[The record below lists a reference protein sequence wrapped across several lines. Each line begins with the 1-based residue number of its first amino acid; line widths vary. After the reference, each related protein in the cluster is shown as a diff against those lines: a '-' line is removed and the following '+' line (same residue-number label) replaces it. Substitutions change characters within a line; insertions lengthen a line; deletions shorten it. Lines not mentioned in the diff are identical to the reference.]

1 MKNKKLAKGIC
12 LMALGLGLVLMT
24 AVPALADQI
33 VVCQSCTSAPGGDP
47 NLITDTSSFNMF
59 LSGSSAT
66 SLFPTLIVI
75 AEYNGGGLT
84 PEVTVN
90 LSSLSL
96 ATVGTWGLTTN
107 TFVDFNTPSPATVFS
122 SLGLTAGGSLNF
134 GNLNTGLTD
143 NGITAAN
150 SFTLYA
156 FAFNAGLS
164 HTPILVGT
172 NAEKGSYIF
181 GYGCSE
187 NPASGTCSPDG
198 NISQTV
204 MTNSGLNVPEPA
216 SLLLLG
222 AGLAGIGI
230 WNWRRKSTKI

>member
-1 MKNKKLAKGIC
+1 MIP
-12 LMALGLGLVLMT
+12 LVGVLIGV
-24 AVPALADQI
+24 VPAFADQI

-47 NLITDTSSFNMF
+47 NLITDTTSFNMF

-66 SLFPTLIVI
+66 SLNPTLIVI
-75 AEYNGGGLT
+75 AEYNGVGGT
-84 PEVTVN
+84 PTVTVDGN
-90 LSSLSL
+90 LLSL

-107 TFVDFNTPSPATVFS
+107 TFAGFNTPSPATVFS
-122 SLGLTAGGSLNF
+122 SLGLNAGGSLNF
-134 GNLNTGLTD
+134 GNLNLGLMD
-143 NGITAAN
+143 NGIAAAT

-156 FAFNAGLS
+156 FQYNLGLTHS
-164 HTPILVGT
+164 TIVVGT
-172 NAEKGSYIF
+172 NAGIGSYIF

-187 NPASGTCSPDG
+187 NPMNGTCTPNG
-198 NISQTV
+198 NVSETV

-230 WNWRRKSTKI
+230 WRRQVSKR

>member
-1 MKNKKLAKGIC
+1 MKSKKVAKGIWS
-12 LMALGLGLVLMT
+12 MALGLGLIVMST
-24 AVPALADQI
+24 GPALADQI
-33 VVCQSCTSAPGGDP
+33 VVCQSCTSADGDHP
-47 NLITDTSSFNMF
+47 NPIYDTTSFNMF

-66 SLFPTLIVI
+66 SLSPTLIVI
-75 AEYNGGGLT
+75 AEYNGGLI
-84 PEVTVN
+84 PTVSVN
-90 LSSLSL
+90 GSALSL

-107 TFVDFNTPSPATVFS
+107 TFVGFDDPSPATVFS
-122 SLGLTAGGSLNF
+122 TLGLTAGSSLNF

-143 NGITAAN
+143 NGIAAAS

-156 FAFNAGLS
+156 FAFNSGLS
-164 HTPILVGT
+164 HTPVSVGT
-172 NAEKGSYIF
+172 NAEMGSYIF

-187 NPASGTCSPDG
+187 DPANGTCSPSG

-222 AGLAGIGI
+222 AGLVAIGI
-230 WNWRRKSTKI
+230 WRRKAFKA